1 MSRYHTAFPVR
12 SLPGGASMAAPTLAA
27 LGAAAAL
34 RKQIVPGDV
43 VHAMRSM
50 GWSVAAA
57 LMDRWLNGGAWIVP
71 ETIRKG
77 QGDLGKLGAAQV
89 DETTVTMNW
98 ALNFERARTA
108 QAELEQQ
115 ALNPVGVAQLKRRLS
130 AAGWTSGA
138 FTLGRRGM
146 SARDLNAQCQV
157 NYRSF
162 GGMLDTVDAMYG
174 ALGRGTMKAGVV
186 GRVEPGATAA
196 SRPVF
201 KVDALGIYLQDS
213 YDFTDDGWTS
223 QPLGIWSRSRC
234 LNKAESV
241 AYMTSEIARWTV
253 YRDFTYLDNRS
264 FDKWRKSA
272 HSGGDFII
280 FSDVL
285 WVTPPVQ
292 VIPL

>member
-1 MSRYHTAFPVR
+1 MSRYHTAFPII
-12 SLPGGASMAAPTLAA
+12 SLPGGASMAKAPLAVS
-27 LGAAAAL
+27 AAKAAL
-34 RKQIVPGDV
+34 RRQIVPADV

-50 GWSVAAA
+50 GWPVAAA
-57 LMDRWLNGGAWIVP
+57 LMDRWLNGAAWVVP
-71 ETIRKG
+71 QDIRKG
-77 QGDLGKLGAAQV
+77 RGDLTKLTAAQV

-108 QAELEQQ
+108 RSELEQQ
-115 ALNPVGVAQLKRRLS
+115 ALNPAGIDQLKRKLA

-146 SARDLNAQCQV
+146 SARDLDAQCQV
-157 NYRSF
+157 NYRPF
-162 GGMLDTVDAMYG
+162 GGMMDTIDAMYG

-186 GRVEPGATAA
+186 GRVEPGATAG

-201 KVDALGIYLQDS
+201 KVDGLGLYLQDT
-213 YDFTDDGWTS
+213 YDFTDDGAIS

-241 AYMTSEIARWTV
+241 VYMTSDVARWTV
-253 YRDFTYLDNRS
+253 YRDFTYLNNRS
-264 FDKWRKSA
+264 FDKWRKGA
-272 HSGGDFII
+272 QSGGDFII

-292 VIPL
+292 VIQL